1 MIREHGGFTAAQMQT
16 PEAQAVIRETAAVL
30 SQAIDSSIPQ
40 DTPAEVRY
48 ALENNAFIFSGFKTF
63 HSLREVGLSLTDSKG
78 NIKPFEQFMNDVQ
91 TISQAYNRNY
101 LYAEYNHA
109 VSASQMAEKWQHFM
123 EDGDD
128 YDLQYRTAK
137 DDRVREAHRLLDG
150 TTLPPSDPF
159 WEQYLPPNGWNCRC
173 TAVQVRRGK
182 YPLSDSALAIERGNN
197 STASIAQQI
206 FRYNPGT
213 RLELFPPKHPYYKAP
228 ASASTVIKKAVAKIK
243 GQTREEQI
251 AGELGGNLTED
262 EKKAI
267 AKNCVEIEKALKIKK
282 GKPMTVEEAD
292 KQSAN
297 PKYQDKFIEDPNGS
311 YYGRDGK
318 RYSINPQYAKA
329 TAYSVNCAT
338 CSCAYALRMMGFD
351 VTAKGNK
358 SGSGSLNERISI
370 GEHWYEMW
378 KEIDGSSAF
387 PTRTIDW
394 MRANG
399 YSEMTESRYQKFFEE
414 TCKEEGVYILSIG
427 WKGKRFSGHATILQR
442 DEKGNLFRVE
452 PQSYDPNQGAKRTIK
467 SLCVDGTK
475 RPSNCRGI
483 IRVDNKIFDSSYATL
498 FDT

>member
-1 MIREHGGFTAAQMQT
+1 MIRQAGGFTARQMAT
-16 PEAQAVIRETAAVL
+16 PEARAVITETASVL
-30 SQAIDSSIPQ
+30 CDALQRGLSHEV
-40 DTPAEVRY
+40 PATLRY
-48 ALENNAFIFSGFKTF
+48 ALEENAFIFSGFKCF
-63 HSLREVGLSLTDSKG
+63 HSLREVGLSLTDSNG
-78 NIKPFEQFMNDVQ
+78 NIKPFEQFSKDVQ
-91 TISQAYNRNY
+91 EISRAYNHNY

-109 VSASQMAEKWQHFM
+109 VSASQMAEKWQRW
-123 EDGDD
+123 EQDGDR
-128 YDLQYRTAK
+128 YDLQYRTAQ
-137 DDRVREAHRLLDG
+137 DDRVREAHRLLHG

-159 WEQYLPPNGWNCRC
+159 WERYLPPNGWNCRC
-173 TAVQVRRGK
+173 TAVQVRKGK
-182 YPLSDSALAIERGNN
+182 YPQSDPTLAMQRGDN
-197 STASIAQQI
+197 STASLKQQI
-206 FRYNPGT
+206 FRYNPGKT
-213 RLELFPPKHPYYKAP
+213 LQLFPPKHPYYKAP
-228 ASASTVIKKAVAKIK
+228 KAAKGTIAKAVTL
-243 GQTREEQI
+243 TREEQI

-262 EKKAI
+262 EKKTI

-370 GEHWYEMW
+370 GEYWYEMW